1 MARAAM
7 NDAVYY
13 ISKYND
19 KWNACCQ
26 ECMDEGST
34 DVSYDATILFDKTE
48 NAEEVAGFYCM
59 FYEKDPLKGWLT
71 NTEGIELSEQD
82 KKVTEIL
89 KQI

>member
-1 MARAAM
+1 MAKEATTA
-7 NDAVYY
+7 YY

-26 ECMDEGST
+26 ECMDEGSA
-34 DVSYDATILFDKTE
+34 DVSYDATILFDKTA